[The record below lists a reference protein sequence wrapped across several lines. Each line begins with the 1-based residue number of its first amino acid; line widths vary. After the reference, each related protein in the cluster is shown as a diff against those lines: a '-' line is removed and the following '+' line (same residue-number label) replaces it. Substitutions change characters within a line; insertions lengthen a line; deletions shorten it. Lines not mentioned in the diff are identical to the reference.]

1 MAKSQTAPVKTV
13 QLRKPD
19 ATAFAPFGS
28 FIDAATQAG
37 QRKFFS
43 EHLQARKPTS
53 DPVLHVNHIKPS
65 AFPIDVIQLER
76 HPFAAQC
83 FIPLDV
89 ARYAVAVM
97 PSDSNGLPIP
107 EQTLA
112 FLMPS
117 TIGVIYHPGV
127 WHLGATVLDR
137 TGHFAVLMWRGGPGA
152 DDEFLT
158 IDAVTLTVHAVLHS
172 AKNAGET
179 SERRA

>member
-1 MAKSQTAPVKTV
+1 MSKSQAAAVKTV
-13 QLRKPD
+13 PLRQPD
-19 ATAFAPFGS
+19 AAAFAPFGS

-65 AFPIDVIQLER
+65 AFPINVIQLER

-112 FLMPS
+112 FLMPP

-152 DDEFLT
+152 DDEFQT
-158 IDAVTLTVHAVLHS
+158 IDAITLTVSVILHS
-172 AKNAGET
+172 AENPGET